1 MGGIELIYL
10 INETYFGINTRTIK
24 FCNNMHEVVMFLN
37 LYKPKGQLTIE
48 KVVV

>member
-1 MGGIELIYL
+1 MGGIKLIYL
-10 INETYFGINTRTIK
+10 INETYFGIHTRTIK
-24 FCNNMHEVVMFLN
+24 ISKNMHEVVMFLN